1 MQKTLTLTI
10 LGSLVARTGA
20 SPLNLGPTTELS
32 ASPGRPELGLALALV
47 SAVCGRGHSIG

>member
-32 ASPGRPELGLALALV
+32 ASPGRPELGLALV